1 MTRAAADTRTHRI
14 PAVGTKLVD
23 GLDATTDCG
32 GGTALTAPF
41 RLTPSRCTSV
51 GVRLP
56 SHHAGNDLEAVK
68 HRVPVWRSSAR
79 RGAAAG
85 P

>member
-1 MTRAAADTRTHRI
+1 MTRAAADTPDPPHPRGRHQ
-14 PAVGTKLVD
+14 LVD